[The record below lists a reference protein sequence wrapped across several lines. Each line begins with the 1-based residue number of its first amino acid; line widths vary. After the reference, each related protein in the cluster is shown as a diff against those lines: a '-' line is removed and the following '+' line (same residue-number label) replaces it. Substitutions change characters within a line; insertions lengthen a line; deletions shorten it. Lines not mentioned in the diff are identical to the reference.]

1 MLGSRSRMTNAMKIL
16 IDNNVLDE
24 LVNLSEDKIQLIKTK
39 CEILYCDTSVREF
52 NNINLSNPDKYQK
65 IKTVLEQLQVKK
77 VSLFG
82 LADYNNLNIENA
94 SGFSIDNSFRM
105 IGYKDVD
112 VYKSIHPN
120 ATNFIKESDRQLA
133 LVASTHNVNIIIT
146 NDNDFYKHLIK
157 TQIKPMKLNEFID
170 YLKTF

>member
-65 IKTVLEQLQVKK
+65 IKTVLEQLQVTK

-157 TQIKPMKLNEFID
+157 TQIKPMKLEEFIT
-170 YLKTF
+170 YLQSL